1 LNTEI
6 KRKGLER
13 WQRADTPPPMRPTAR
28 DVEVVQA
35 VWQLRMCT
43 ANQICDLLFSAGG
56 RSRCQRRLTLLYQH
70 RFIEKLPGRAPSS
83 PDVYS
88 VGREAVQG
96 LRLLRAASASRDLLR
111 RTRRV
116 GQLEHVLA
124 VNDVRC
130 RIARAARERGLEL
143 PEWRDQGELAR
154 FGREFGVIP
163 DAYFVLQREIEGR
176 VGSAAFA
183 LEVERSPRG
192 PEAMSRKYRRVVD
205 FYRTG
210 AYERAFHRRSLRVL
224 VVVSS
229 ITLDA
234 ELSWAWR
241 LAVLAERA
249 GLSFGAFGSS
259 RELLATLPESLFR
272 APIWFRPHQAERCAI
287 GEIDETR

>member
-1 LNTEI
+1 
-6 KRKGLER
+6 
-13 WQRADTPPPMRPTAR
+13 MRPTAR
-28 DVEVVQA
+28 DIQVVQA

-43 ANQICDLLFSAGG
+43 ANQICDLLFSPGG

-96 LRLLRAASASRDLLR
+96 LRLLRTASASRDLLR

-154 FGREFGVIP
+154 FGREIGVIP
-163 DAYFVLQREIEGR
+163 DGYFVLRRQLEDR
-176 VGSAAFA
+176 VGTAAFG

-192 PEAMSRKYRRVVD
+192 PEAMLRKYRRFAD
-205 FYRTG
+205 FYRSG
-210 AYERAFHRRSLRVL
+210 AYEKAFRRRSLRLL

-229 ITLDA
+229 VTVAA
-234 ELSWAWR
+234 ELSWARR
-241 LAVLAERA
+241 LSVLAKNA
-249 GLSFGAFGSS
+249 GLEFGLFASS
-259 RELLATLPESLFR
+259 RELLSLDPARLFE
-272 APIWFRPHQAERCAI
+272 AAIWVRPA
-287 GEIDETR
+287 GETRSALGELR